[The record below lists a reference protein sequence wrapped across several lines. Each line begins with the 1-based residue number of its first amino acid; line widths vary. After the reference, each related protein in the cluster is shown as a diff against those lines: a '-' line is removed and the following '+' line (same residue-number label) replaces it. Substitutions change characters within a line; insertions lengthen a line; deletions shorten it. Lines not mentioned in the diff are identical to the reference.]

1 MFLEFI
7 HEGFLPFGKGC
18 QMPVC
23 CSMSWGTSWWPC
35 DTKFRCAASRWS
47 SSEASPKMEQNHPAP
62 SPSFSSRP
70 RAGERASCT
79 FSVGGRRIT
88 QRIVL
93 PHAAMADV
101 EDVGSDLAEASNCKS
116 DLTRYTVNRLSRN
129 CRKVAGSDTLKRAW
143 VGPLPTLMV
152 SKRGLLSSNMLSSVR
167 SSPAQRATS

>member
-1 MFLEFI
+1 LKQKTSTRHKRLPAHPIYAKRCRRPEWLIGRISTFL
-7 HEGFLPFGKGC
+7 LS
-18 QMPVC
+18 VV
-23 CSMSWGTSWWPC
+23 
-35 DTKFRCAASRWS
+35 ASRCS
-47 SSEASPKMEQNHPAP
+47 SSEASPNMEQNHP

-70 RAGERASCT
+70 QAGERASYT
-79 FSVGGRRIT
+79 FSVRGRQIT

-101 EDVGSDLAEASNCKS
+101 EDVGSDLAEASNGKS

-152 SKRGLLSSNMLSSVR
+152 SKRGLLSSNILSSVR